1 MKKLDLDKT
10 RGHAKTGFGGSPFG
24 GSSVPSELTPIVSS
38 LQQVAKLSIPLKA
51 TISSADQEYE
61 KQTDPSVPVPSAP
74 VFAARL
80 NGLLKSLAN
89 AENAV
94 AECVKAREGL
104 ISGLEQLLEV
114 NRASLE
120 QDKASASKLSER
132 KVEIEEKK
140 QHVEVAIMQALGST
154 ENHGTPGEGEV
165 ANSAPEPDRP
175 EMEAL
180 TPPSQD
186 PLDTLDEE
194 EMSFLQKL
202 ARGEKGDEQQQQAPS
217 STDQPPSIPTSYQS
231 LPVSSNG
238 SNKRR
243 RLDDSADFPDLGGDD
258 GIHPDVA
265 EMLKESS
272 A

>member
-1 MKKLDLDKT
+1 
-10 RGHAKTGFGGSPFG
+10 
-24 GSSVPSELTPIVSS
+24 VPTELTPIVTS
-38 LQQVAKLSIPLKA
+38 LQLVTKLSIPLKA
-51 TISSADQEYE
+51 TISSTDQEYE
-61 KQTDPSVPVPSAP
+61 KQTNPLVPVPSAP

-104 ISGLEQLLEV
+104 ILGLEQLLEV

-120 QDKASASKLSER
+120 QDKTTASKLSER
-132 KVEIEEKK
+132 KGEIEEKK
-140 QHVEVAIMQALGST
+140 QQVEVAIMQALGST
-154 ENHGTPGEGEV
+154 EHHGTSAEGEAV
-165 ANSAPEPDRP
+165 NAAPEPDRP

-180 TPPSQD
+180 TPPSVD
-186 PLDTLDEE
+186 AMDEE
-194 EMSFLQKL
+194 EISP
-202 ARGEKGDEQQQQAPS
+202 EKQQQAS
-217 STDQPPSIPTSYQS
+217 SNTDQSPSATPTYQS
-231 LPVSSNG
+231 VSVSSNG

-243 RLDDSADFPDLGGDD
+243 RLDDSEDFPDLGGDD